1 MNELNLTH
9 LGKQSPIETDPDKV
23 VLDKV
28 PNPNPSMYFCS
39 RFTIPEMTSR
49 CPLTNQP
56 DFATLVID
64 YVPRQFLLESKALK
78 LYIFAFRDVGSF
90 HEKCTTDIG
99 KRIFDTIDPLW
110 FRIVGFWNGRG
121 GISIDVV
128 WEKGTLPPTVHPLSL
143 DKRQLYKNW

>member
-1 MNELNLTH
+1 MMELTH
-9 LGKQSPIETDPDKV
+9 LGKQSPIENDPSKV
-23 VLDKV
+23 ILDKV
-28 PNPNPSMYFCS
+28 PNPNPGILYCS

-64 YVPRQFLLESKALK
+64 YVPNEYLLESKALK
-78 LYIFAFRDVGSF
+78 LYIFAYRDVGSF

-99 KRIFDTIDPLW
+99 KRIVSIIDPLW
-110 FRIVGFWNGRG
+110 FRIAGFWNGRG

-128 WEKGTLPPTVHPLSL
+128 YEFGHLPEGVHPLSL
-143 DKRQLYKNW
+143 DKNQLYTNR